1 MSLEK
6 TTPTTKKQTRKGK
19 NKMPKYD
26 GIISLY
32 IRDLEAADD
41 QEAAERVEDYKKLLA
56 EHAELSWPEW
66 DFSLTHADSE
76 PNK

>member
-1 MSLEK
+1 
-6 TTPTTKKQTRKGK
+6 
-19 NKMPKYD
+19 MPKYD

>member
-1 MSLEK
+1 
-6 TTPTTKKQTRKGK
+6 
-19 NKMPKYD
+19 MPKYD

-41 QEAAERVEDYKKLLA
+41 QEAAERVEDYKELLA

-76 PNK
+76 PTK

>member
-1 MSLEK
+1 
-6 TTPTTKKQTRKGK
+6 
-19 NKMPKYD
+19 MPKYD

-76 PNK
+76 PKK

>member
-1 MSLEK
+1 
-6 TTPTTKKQTRKGK
+6 
-19 NKMPKYD
+19 MPKYD

-41 QEAAERVEDYKKLLA
+41 QEAAERVEDYKELLA
-56 EHAELSWPEW
+56 KHAELSWPEW

-76 PNK
+76 NVNVKMKGKK